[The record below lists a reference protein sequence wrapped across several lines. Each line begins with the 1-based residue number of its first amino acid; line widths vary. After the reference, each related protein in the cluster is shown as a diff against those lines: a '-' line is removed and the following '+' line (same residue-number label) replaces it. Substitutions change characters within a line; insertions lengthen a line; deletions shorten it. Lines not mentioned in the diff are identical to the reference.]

1 MPWKVDEIHFYC
13 ILFQLKSLLFLFY
26 LTKYIYIYTHT
37 YIHTHTC
44 MYINIY
50 IW

>member
-26 LTKYIYIYTHT
+26 LTKYIYT
-37 YIHTHTC
+37 YIHTHTY